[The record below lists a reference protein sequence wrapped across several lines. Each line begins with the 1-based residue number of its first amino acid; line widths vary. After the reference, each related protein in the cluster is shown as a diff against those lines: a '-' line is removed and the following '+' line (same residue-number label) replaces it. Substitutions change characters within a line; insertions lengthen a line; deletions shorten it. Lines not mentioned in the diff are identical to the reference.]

1 VEFYPAAPVW
11 RKSVRT
17 LVRQL
22 RGPHLSTWAWCS
34 KRSRRAVTAA
44 VCDRVAI
51 LHEGR
56 VVHVG
61 PPGERGG
68 GDLAAAFARV
78 AGQPA
83 GTA

>member
-1 VEFYPAAPVW
+1 M
-11 RKSVRT
+11 
-17 LVRQL
+17 
-22 RGPHLSTWAWCS
+22 
-34 KRSRRAVTAA
+34 TAA